1 MSAVAIAASV
11 AVVVLLAAT
20 QNPILSLVS
29 VTAIVGII
37 FSTVATLVLLGRDN
51 FLFVERSHG

>member
-1 MSAVAIAASV
+1 
-11 AVVVLLAAT
+11 VVLLAAT